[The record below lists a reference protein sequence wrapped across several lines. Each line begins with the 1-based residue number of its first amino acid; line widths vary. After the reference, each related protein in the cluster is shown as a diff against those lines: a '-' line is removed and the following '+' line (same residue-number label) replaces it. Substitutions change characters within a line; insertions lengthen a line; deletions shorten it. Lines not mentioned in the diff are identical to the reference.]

1 MSQPNDTGT
10 VSDDEENE
18 INYYM
23 AASAGVAQ
31 AVALAS
37 QNRVDEMRNQTI
49 VQRTAM
55 GAAYAKW
62 LENPQLGQTQFAPLI
77 EEARTDF
84 DKDGKNI
91 TTGLKNFRDLTYGEP
106 AGD

>member
-1 MSQPNDTGT
+1 MSQPDNPSTDGD
-10 VSDDEENE
+10 DDENQ

-62 LENPQLGQTQFAPLI
+62 LETPQLGETQFAPLI
-77 EEARTDF
+77 DKARTDF
-84 DKDGKNI
+84 DADGKNI
-91 TTGLKNFRDLTYGEP
+91 TTGLKNFRDLTYGDPDE
-106 AGD
+106 G